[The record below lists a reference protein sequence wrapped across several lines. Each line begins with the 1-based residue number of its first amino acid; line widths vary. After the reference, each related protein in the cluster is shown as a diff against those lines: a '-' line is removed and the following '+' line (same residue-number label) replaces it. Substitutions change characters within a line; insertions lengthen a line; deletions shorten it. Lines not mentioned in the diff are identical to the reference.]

1 MTCAAILAGCMAST
15 PSSVVATRAA
25 HDFHCDEDDIKV
37 ENIGGKSYAA
47 TGCGHE
53 RTYDCVGSM
62 RMDVGLTCVPEDDSS
77 K

>member
-1 MTCAAILAGCMAST
+1 MACVCTLAGCMAESA
-15 PSSVVATRAA
+15 SSVVATRAA

-37 ENIGGKSYAA
+37 ENIGGKTYAA
-47 TGCGHE
+47 KGCGRE

-62 RMDVGLTCVPEDDSS
+62 RMDVGYTCVPEDDAS